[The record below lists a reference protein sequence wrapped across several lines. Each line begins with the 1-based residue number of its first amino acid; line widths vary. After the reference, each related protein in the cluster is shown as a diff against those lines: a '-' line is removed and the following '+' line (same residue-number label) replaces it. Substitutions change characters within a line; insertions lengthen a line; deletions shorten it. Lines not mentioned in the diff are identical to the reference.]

1 MISWVCITVMRL
13 LQHINPPSSLLP
25 HYFLNLLQRLAPLIA
40 VSLLPIV
47 FSATFGFYRTLFSQ
61 VDSFYQ
67 KLLAPVWVFIKI
79 CMKKA
84 ATVLVDK
91 GNNPD
96 TAPYLMF
103 CFDAVAA
110 MAGNFLFLS
119 SSDFSVVLVMIMM
132 DMCENLLLGMRVVYL
147 ILKSRKLAPEERMS
161 VIDGHRR

>member
-1 MISWVCITVMRL
+1 
-13 LQHINPPSSLLP
+13 
-25 HYFLNLLQRLAPLIA
+25 
-40 VSLLPIV
+40 
-47 FSATFGFYRTLFSQ
+47 
-61 VDSFYQ
+61 
-67 KLLAPVWVFIKI
+67 
-79 CMKKA
+79 MKKA